1 MLFSFIKKTQSIIW
15 ALIAI
20 SLITFIFS
28 NYLKTKQVDPNIIS
42 SANVFFCAITLLSI
56 FMQMKALKH
65 KNPNVFIRSVMGGLF
80 LKMMLTAFAVVIY
93 FVVSGKNFN
102 TKGVFVSLFLYLI
115 YLGIEVATM
124 MSLNKRNNG

>member
-1 MLFSFIKKTQSIIW
+1 MLISFIKKNQSIIW

-20 SLITFIFS
+20 SLATFIFS
-28 NYLKTKQVDPNIIS
+28 DYLKTKQVDPNIIS
-42 SANVFFCAITLLSI
+42 SANIFFCIITLLSI

-93 FVVSGKNFN
+93 FVVIGKNFI
-102 TKGVFVSLFLYLI
+102 TRGVFVSLFLYLI
-115 YLGIEVATM
+115 YLGLEVATM